1 MRKTFI
7 ILASLLTILSVIFS
21 ALPLGTLALAPIVL
35 ALITIFIAFK
45 NSEIDQRKL
54 PKRLFI
60 VAYLC
65 AIVVVGK
72 TFLMKDKVA
81 KDTKF
86 EQQKVET
93 KQEAKK
99 DLEDL
104 EKDLK

>member
-7 ILASLLTILSVIFS
+7 ILAILLTILSVIFS

-86 EQQKVET
+86 EQQKVEN

>member
-7 ILASLLTILSVIFS
+7 ILSIILTIISIIFS
-21 ALPLGTLALAPIVL
+21 VLPLGTLALAPIVL
-35 ALITIFIAFK
+35 AIITIFISFK
-45 NSEIDQRKL
+45 KSTIAERTL

-60 VAYLC
+60 VAYIC

-72 TFLMKDKVA
+72 TFLLKDKVA

-86 EQQKVET
+86 EQQKAET

-99 DLEDL
+99 ELEDL